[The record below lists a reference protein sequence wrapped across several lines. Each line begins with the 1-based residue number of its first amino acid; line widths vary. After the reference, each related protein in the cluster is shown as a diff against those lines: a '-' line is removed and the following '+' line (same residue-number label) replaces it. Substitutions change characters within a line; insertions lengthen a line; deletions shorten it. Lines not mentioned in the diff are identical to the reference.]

1 MISPHLIGY
10 IMSPE
15 ELINFLNTLK
25 TFVPGYWRGRIEEVI
40 SKIGGQVR
48 PSSGFDPI
56 ETE

>member
-1 MISPHLIGY
+1 MT
-10 IMSPE
+10 PE